1 MIETVLL
8 ALFVAKK
15 KGYKLNLLFKNW
27 VIYPVLIVTF
37 FYFVINITIFFGVY
51 GFVKY
56 TKLLE
61 TLYVLTFLPLIFKF
75 ELYKSALIGSICIF
89 IGTALNKL
97 AMEGNGGKMPVFP
110 TLSYIT
116 GYVKQDSFSKVRDI
130 HILGNS
136 ETKFKFLTDYLDL
149 GYSILSIGDVF
160 IRLFTFIIIYHSIT
174 HINRLDLTKKDT
186 REEDE
191 IW

>member
-8 ALFVAKK
+8 VLFVAKK
-15 KGYKLNLLFKNW
+15 KGYKLNLLFRNW

-37 FYFVINITIFFGVY
+37 FYFVINITIFLGFY

-61 TLYVLTFLPLIFKF
+61 TLYVLTFLPLILKY
-75 ELYKSALIGSICIF
+75 ELYKSALIGSVCIF

-97 AMEGNGGKMPVFP
+97 AMKGNGGKMPVFP
-110 TLSYIT
+110 TLSYRT

-160 IRLFTFIIIYHSIT
+160 IRLFTFIIIYHSIK
-174 HINRLDLTKKDT
+174 HINQLDLTKKGT